1 MWFIIPW
8 FEDMKALLVIDMLE
22 DFLEEGGAL
31 FCGKEAR
38 KIIPFIQE
46 KINQARRERDLVI
59 YICDAHR
66 EGDLEFGMFPKH
78 CLEGTKGARI
88 IKELKRQDADIVIKK
103 ARYSGLYGTDLEK
116 ILKEH
121 QAEEVEIVGVCT
133 SICVMDTVGSL
144 RNRDYKVIVYKDG
157 VADFDGEAH
166 QFALKRM
173 EKIYGAKVI

>member
-1 MWFIIPW
+1 
-8 FEDMKALLVIDMLE
+8 MKALLVVDMLE
-22 DFLEEGGAL
+22 DFLGEGGAL

-46 KINQARRERDLVI
+46 KINQAHREKDLVV

-66 EGDLEFGMFPKH
+66 ENDLEFRMFPEH
-78 CLEGTKGARI
+78 CLEETKGDRI
-88 IKELKRQDADIVIKK
+88 IEELKRQDTDLVIKK
-103 ARYSGLYGTDLEK
+103 ARYSGFYGTDLEK

-121 QAEEVEIVGVCT
+121 RVEEVEIVGVCT
-133 SICVMDTVGSL
+133 SICIMDTVGGL

-173 EKIYGAKVI
+173 EKIYGAKVV